1 MDEKLADK
9 LSDAVGSWAYIGTQT
24 AIFALWVGINVYAP
38 KGMRSDPYPFSF
50 LNLMVGFM
58 SAYTGPVLLMAAN
71 RQSDKDREKI
81 LESLALDQKT
91 EKLTNHID
99 AHIHDIK
106 TMLEE
111 LRDRPPL
118 LKLWGLSALGAR
130 CLPPPKPLRSLAL
143 RARVPRH

>member
-1 MDEKLADK
+1 MGEKLADK

-24 AIFALWVGINVYAP
+24 AIFAFWVAINVYAP
-38 KGMRSDPYPFSF
+38 KGMRSDPYPFAF

-91 EKLTNHID
+91 EKLTTHID
-99 AHIHDIK
+99 NHIHDIK
-106 TMLEE
+106 AVLEE
-111 LRDRPPL
+111 LRD
-118 LKLWGLSALGAR
+118 SH
-130 CLPPPKPLRSLAL
+130 RS
-143 RARVPRH
+143 